1 MTESGDSMTGPDSVA
16 GTDPVAGGESV
27 AGGNPLSGEN
37 AVSRLRGRIFE
48 GLTLGATTFGI
59 VAVTFLLAY
68 VFQDALGPGSADPA
82 WHVTYVLTLV
92 VPTLALAAYCY
103 VRDPDAG
110 EVAIASVG
118 IPVVGLLV
126 GGGLVVLFV
135 EIVTP
140 AEWFG
145 LALGLLVGAAAIR
158 AHQQYRPTAA
168 LERLGVTLLAPT
180 VAIVGIPSL
189 SVDFTA
195 ATPFTGTELF
205 TVAVST
211 PELLPGV
218 PELVQSVSV
227 QPPGWVLLVASVTM
241 PAALAVGRVVARRR
255 EDGRGFRETVAA
267 SVGVVSTIAF
277 LLTLLPLPLVPRVGL
292 NAENWVVLA
301 TTTLIP
307 CGVFLEGVV
316 RRRDGISGLL
326 LPVVL
331 VGGALLGG
339 VVVQS
344 LGFAGPDPWLD
355 WSFLTNPT
363 SRTPEDAGI
372 YPPLVGSV
380 MMLVVIVVAAFPVG
394 VGAAIYL
401 EEYAPNDGFAGRLV
415 DLIEINIGN
424 LAGVPSVVYGLL
436 GLSLFIKGMD
446 LESGIVI
453 VGGLTVGLLI
463 LPIIIISSQEA
474 IRAVPDSMRQAS
486 YGMGATRWQTTRN
499 VVLPEALPGILTGT
513 ILALGRAIGE
523 TAPLL
528 MIGAASSVRL
538 APDGFFAK
546 FSAMPRQI
554 FAWSS
559 EFDPDFRFGV
569 LAAGVVTLLVVLL
582 LMNGTAIL
590 VRNRYQ

>member
-1 MTESGDSMTGPDSVA
+1 MAGEPAEREPTRSRIA
-16 GTDPVAGGESV
+16 GTP
-27 AGGNPLSGEN
+27 
-37 AVSRLRGRIFE
+37 VSRLRGRTFE
-48 GLTLGATTFGI
+48 GLTLGATVFGI
-59 VAVTFLLAY
+59 AAVTVLLAY
-68 VFQDALGPGSADPA
+68 VFDDAFRPRSADPE
-82 WHVTYVLTLV
+82 WHLTYALTVV
-92 VPTLALAAYCY
+92 VPTLALAGYFYA
-103 VRDPDAG
+103 RDSDAG
-110 EVAIASVG
+110 EVALASVG

-135 EIVTP
+135 EVVTP
-140 AEWFG
+140 TGWFG
-145 LALGLLVGAAAIR
+145 LALALLVGAGAVY
-158 AHQQYRPTAA
+158 AHRKLRPDAA

-180 VAIVGIPSL
+180 VAIAGIPSV

-205 TVAVST
+205 AVAVST
-211 PELLPGV
+211 PKLLPSV
-218 PELVQSVSV
+218 PELVQSLPAH
-227 QPPGWVLLVASVTM
+227 PPGWVLLVASVTL
-241 PAALAVGRVVARRR
+241 PASLAFGRAVAYRR
-255 EDGRGFRETVAA
+255 EDGRGFVETVVA
-267 SVGVVSTIAF
+267 SVAVVSAGA
-277 LLTLLPLPLVPRVGL
+277 LLASAGALPIGPSGGL

-301 TTTLIP
+301 TATLIP
-307 CGVFLEGVV
+307 TGFYLEGVF
-316 RRRDGISGLL
+316 RREQGIAGLAF
-326 LPVVL
+326 PVLL
-331 VGGALLGG
+331 VGGVLLGG
-339 VVVQS
+339 VVVRS
-344 LGFAGPDPWLD
+344 FGFAGPDPWLD
-355 WSFLTNPT
+355 WSFLTSPT
-363 SRTPEDAGI
+363 SRTPEKAGI

-380 MMLVVIVVAAFPVG
+380 LMLVVIVVAAFPVG
-394 VGAAIYL
+394 VGAAIFL
-401 EEYAPNDGFAGRLV
+401 EEYAPNDGLAGGLV
-415 DLIEINIGN
+415 ELVEINIGN

-436 GLSLFIKGMD
+436 GLALFIKGMNI
-446 LESGIVI
+446 ETGIVV

-463 LPIIIISSQEA
+463 LPIIIISAQEA

-559 EFDPDFRFGV
+559 EPAAEFRFGV

-590 VRNRYQ
+590 VRNRYQRGS